1 MHDFVIRPPNM
12 SEHKVAAFF
21 ATRQMPDDR
30 KVLASY
36 AGIGPQSVYLPIQ
49 KHTDIVQIIESDLT
63 PHIADAVVTHRA
75 GLLIGVKTADC
86 VPVLLYD
93 EKRRVVG
100 AVHAGWRSSAQAI
113 LTKALAV
120 FTDRFYSNPV
130 DILIAFGPAICSDC
144 YEVGSEVIEGV
155 VKATGP
161 GDYVSKRGSKYHI
174 DLRAANR
181 LQALVFG
188 IPAAKIWMSAECT
201 CCRPEKYYSY
211 RYAKGTTGRLYSMIA
226 QKQ

>member
-1 MHDFVIRPPNM
+1 MHDFLIRPQNM
-12 SEHKVAAFF
+12 PAHTVTAFF
-21 ATRQMPDDR
+21 ATRQVTDDM

-36 AGIGPQSVYLPIQ
+36 VGIGPQNVYLPIQ
-49 KHTDIVQIIESDLT
+49 EHTDVVQIIDADLT
-63 PHIADAVVTHRA
+63 PHIADAVVTHRT

-100 AVHAGWRSSAQAI
+100 ALHAGWRGSAQVI

-120 FTDRFYSNPV
+120 LTDHFYSNPV
-130 DILIAFGPAICSDC
+130 DILVALGPAICSDC
-144 YEVGSEVIEGV
+144 YEVGPEVIEGV

-161 GDYVSKRGSKYHI
+161 GDYFSKRGSKYHI

-181 LQALVFG
+181 LQALAFG
-188 IPAAKIWMSAECT
+188 IPAAKIWMTADCT
-201 CCRPEKYYSY
+201 CCQSEKYYSY
-211 RYAKGTTGRLYSMIA
+211 RYARGSTGRLYSMIV
-226 QKQ
+226 QKK